1 MLRRSLRTLSK
12 VGGGSLLPYSTLFFR
27 SDTRIPKKIFKSG
40 FTSLNPKQGITYRKN
55 PSVDD
60 GMGLSKLGAA
70 GDIDPPSAVCLTRRF
85 DVAPLFPFQK
95 MGKRFIYALAM
106 NDSQIFDTREFQIK
120 DTDAYL
126 QEAIKQGIPLDQA
139 RAKIGWPLFAH
150 EYATEKVPFTNIVG
164 AVTCIPLKWLQQGM
178 QVQFRCEC
186 PEYNPL
192 CNLPLDIKD
201 DAMRRLEQAIR
212 AGIQWSPHPGS
223 GFGGLTL

>member
-27 SDTRIPKKIFKSG
+27 SDTRVPKTIFKSG
-40 FTSLNPKQGITYRKN
+40 FTSLNPKQGITYRSN
-55 PSVDD
+55 P
-60 GMGLSKLGAA
+60 GIA

-106 NDSQIFDTREFQIK
+106 DDSQIFDTREQQIK
-120 DTDAYL
+120 DTDTYL
-126 QEAIKQGIPLDQA
+126 QEAIKLGMPLDKA

-150 EYATEKVPFTNIVG
+150 EYATEKVPFTSIVG
-164 AVTCIPLKWLQQGM
+164 AVTCVPLKWTQQGM

-192 CNLPLDIKD
+192 CNLPLDIRD
-201 DAMRRLEQAIR
+201 DAMRRLDQAIR

-223 GFGGLTL
+223 GFGGLSL